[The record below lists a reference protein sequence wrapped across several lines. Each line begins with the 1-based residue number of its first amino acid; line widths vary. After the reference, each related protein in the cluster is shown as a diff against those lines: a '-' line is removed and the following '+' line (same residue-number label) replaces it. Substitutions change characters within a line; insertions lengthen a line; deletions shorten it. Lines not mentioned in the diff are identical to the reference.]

1 MSAAADAFTRFA
13 ENLGNKIEPNV
24 RHHLVRVY
32 ACLTTTTICAAIGA
46 IVHLLGIFEAGLL
59 SAFGSIGLVLYLS
72 FAIDDPKTFYTR
84 LAALFGFGFLTGNSI
99 GPLLNLVIAVE
110 PQVVVTALIGTVVVF
125 VSLSCSAL
133 LAERGSFLFLGGIF
147 MSILSTM
154 TLFGLANIFIQSQI
168 IYQAHLYIGLI
179 VMAGFVLFDTQMIME
194 KRRAGSTDCIRHSM
208 DLFFDLVSMFRRL
221 LIILTQ
227 KEEREQRRRKNK

>member
-1 MSAAADAFTRFA
+1 MSAAADAFARFA

-32 ACLTTTTICAAIGA
+32 ACLTTTTFCAAIGA

-59 SAFGSIGLVLYLS
+59 SAFGSIGLAIYLS

-84 LAALFGFGFLTGNSI
+84 LAVLFGFGFLTGNSI

-154 TLFGLANIFIQSQI
+154 ALFGLANIFIQSQI

>member
-13 ENLGNKIEPNV
+13 QNLGNKIEPTV

-32 ACLTTTTICAAIGA
+32 ACLTATTFCAAIGA
-46 IVHLLGIFEAGLL
+46 AVHLLGIFEAPLL
-59 SAFGSIGLVLYLS
+59 SALIGFGLALYLS
-72 FAIDDPKTFYTR
+72 FAVDDPKTFYTR
-84 LAALFGFGFLTGNSI
+84 LAALMCFGFLTGNSI
-99 GPLLNLVIAVE
+99 GPLLNLVIAIE

-133 LAERGSFLFLGGIF
+133 LADRGSFLFIGGLLLTT
-147 MSILSTM
+147 LSTM
-154 TLFGLANIFIQSQI
+154 ALFGLANIFIQSQL
-168 IYQAHLYIGLI
+168 IYQAHLYVGLV

-208 DLFFDLVSMFRRL
+208 DLFFDLISMFRRL